1 MNKQDLAG
9 LVRQLRENETL
20 SYVINSI
27 QQDAANDFMN
37 PSSNEERIL
46 KAHGSVKAV
55 GILMSAFDA
64 IEADAKM
71 ENRES

>member
-27 QQDAANDFMN
+27 QQDAANVFMN
-37 PSSNEERIL
+37 PNSTEERIL
-46 KAHGSVKAV
+46 KAHESVKAV
-55 GILMSAFDA
+55 GILTNAFDA